1 MKIRN
6 IFIAGQIFLVISLLN
21 PAFIFAYEETP
32 TMMCDGGV
40 VSVGDKEIDV
50 LQKCGQPNQ
59 EGQTRWLYDFG
70 PSQTFI
76 VIFEDEEV
84 VKILEKR

>member
-1 MKIRN
+1 MKKSKLLVT
-6 IFIAGQIFLVISLLN
+6 GLTLLVIALLN
-21 PAFIFAYEETP
+21 PAFIFAYEETE

-40 VSVGDKEIDV
+40 VSAGDKEFDV

-59 EGQTRWLYDFG
+59 EGTTRWLYDFG

-76 VIFEDEEV
+76 VIFEGGEV
-84 VKILEKR
+84 VKILEKH